1 MIKLLLLL
9 CMISLG
15 SAVNAD
21 EVLWP
26 ISIEIDQSSS
36 FAEARGLRLHA
47 GIDLR
52 TRQTTGFPVRAI
64 ADGYI
69 SRVNVQFRGYGYAI
83 YIDHPEKEIRVV
95 YAHLRN
101 FAGSLGEY
109 VESKLQKMGARHGI
123 NDFFQSG
130 RFPVK
135 KGQVIGWTGESGSGP
150 AHLHFEIRTLN
161 DEPLA
166 PSLYGYRAPDDIFPR
181 MHNFYLE
188 PMSYACEING
198 SFLPFSSSI
207 KRNNKRSYAML
218 TTPVVSGEVA
228 VKVGASDLNAVGN
241 VFGVERIALFFDDN
255 KLIERVFHR
264 YSYPESRQAPWVF
277 DYFKTSIRNTGY
289 VYNMFKW
296 PFETIPFASDYPAW
310 AGLISM
316 SADSASTHKLR
327 VEAADYQNHEI
338 TLKGQLK
345 DRGPVEVT
353 EIEPEIFKD
362 FAFDSVEQTT
372 HSYIAVGSL
381 SSSSTR
387 FKLTRGTVK
396 VVNAERNSF
405 DLPVILN
412 GDRAE
417 IAFPKEKHWEKGAW
431 IAGMRVLP
439 EALFV
444 TDKGGVVAMEAGGK
458 AEFAVQSTHFP
469 IFSRF
474 IRTNLEP
481 ESGGN
486 EKAGLLKPFSSIW
499 SFFPNDQVFDKEV
512 KIHIE
517 PQNFSGDP
525 QKLAVYSVSDSGRY
539 GCVGGSFEH
548 GALAFKTRV
557 GGCYLILED
566 LIAPALSYAR
576 KGKDF
581 HLGNVWVF
589 KVSDVGRGVDYLSA
603 SATVDGKSVEV
614 YSEPDKAEIYV
625 VRPAKKGKYQVELN
639 VYDYAKNAGTI
650 ARQLTH

>member
-1 MIKLLLLL
+1 MLKLLLLL
-9 CMISLG
+9 CMLSLG
-15 SAVNAD
+15 SAASAD
-21 EVLWP
+21 EVMWP

-52 TRQTTGFPVRAI
+52 TRRTTGFPVRAI
-64 ADGYI
+64 ADGHI

-83 YIDHPEKEIRVV
+83 YIDHPEKKIRVV

-101 FAGSLGEY
+101 FADPLGEY
-109 VESKLQKMGARHGI
+109 VESKLRKMGARHGI
-123 NDFFQSG
+123 NDFFKAG

-135 KGQVIGWTGESGSGP
+135 KGQVIGWTGETGSGP
-150 AHLHFEIRTLN
+150 PHLHFEVRTLN

-166 PSLYGYRAPDDIFPR
+166 PGLYGFRPPDNIFPR
-181 MHNFYLE
+181 MHKLYFE

-198 SFLPFSSSI
+198 SFLPVTSSI
-207 KRNNKRSYAML
+207 KRNNQQSYVL
-218 TTPVVSGEVA
+218 PTTPVVSGDVV
-228 VKVGASDLNAVGN
+228 VKIGVSDSNAVGN
-241 VFGVERIALFFDDN
+241 MFGVERIALLLDDN
-255 KLIERVFHR
+255 KLIERVLHR

-277 DYFKTSIRNTGY
+277 DYFKTSLSNTGY

-310 AGLISM
+310 SGLISM
-316 SADSASTHKLR
+316 SADSASTHRLKI
-327 VEAADYQNHEI
+327 EAADYQNHEI
-338 TLKGQLK
+338 TLSGQLK
-345 DRGPVEVT
+345 NRGSVEIA
-353 EIEPEIFKD
+353 ELEPEVFKG
-362 FAFDSVEQTT
+362 FTFDSVEQTT
-372 HSYIAVGSL
+372 HSYIAVGKQPSA
-381 SSSSTR
+381 SAK

-396 VVNAERNSF
+396 AVSAEGNSF

-431 IAGMRVLP
+431 IAGTRVLP
-439 EALFV
+439 EAVFV
-444 TDKGGVVAMEAGGK
+444 SVKGGNVAIEPGGK
-458 AEFAVQSTHFP
+458 AEFAPESTHFSL
-469 IFSRF
+469 FSRF
-474 IRTNLEP
+474 IRTNLDP
-481 ESGGN
+481 SPGGTQ
-486 EKAGLLKPFSSIW
+486 KSGLLQPYSSVW
-499 SFFPNDQVFDKEV
+499 SFFPNDQVFDKDV

-525 QKLAVYSVSDSGRY
+525 QKLAVYAQSASGRY
-539 GCVGGSFEH
+539 SCVGGSFE
-548 GALAFKTRV
+548 GRALVFETRV

-589 KVSDVGRGVDYLSA
+589 KVSDVGRGVNYLSA
-603 SATVDGKSVEV
+603 SATIDGKSTEV
-614 YSEPDKAEIYV
+614 YSDPDKAEIYV
-625 VRPAKKGKYQVELN
+625 VRPSKKGKYQVELK
-639 VYDYAKNAGTI
+639 VYDYAKNTGTI
-650 ARQLTH
+650 TKQLTH